1 MPKTRK
7 ITAKDANKVQKGYR
21 LSQTTVDKIRAV
33 QSKLAF
39 TTETDALEFIVNAF
53 TMDTDPTGLTEVQIQ
68 RVVDYVL
75 PNVIEQLRAKFAPT
89 DTEDTSEDTPED

>member
-1 MPKTRK
+1 MPAARK
-7 ITAKDANKVQKGYR
+7 ITADDATKVQKGYR
-21 LSQTTVDKIRAV
+21 LSQTTVNKIREV
-33 QSKLAF
+33 QNKLAF

-75 PNVIEQLRAKFAPT
+75 PSVIEQLRAKFAAA
-89 DTEDTSEDTPED
+89 DTPED